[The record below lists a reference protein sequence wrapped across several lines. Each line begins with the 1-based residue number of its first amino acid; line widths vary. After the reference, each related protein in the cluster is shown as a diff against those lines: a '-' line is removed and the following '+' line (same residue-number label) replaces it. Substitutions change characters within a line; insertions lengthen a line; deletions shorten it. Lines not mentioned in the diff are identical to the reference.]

1 MDDNDSVRMVTRR
14 LLERAG
20 LEVVEARNPAEAL
33 AIVEH
38 GSEPFI
44 MLATDLVMSG
54 MSGNALAAR
63 MREKLPHLPVLFL
76 SGSPAVSVGEPTPD
90 GPRHI
95 FLAKPYAPG
104 ELLKAVSA
112 LTADRRPH
120 V

>member
-1 MDDNDSVRMVTRR
+1 
-14 LLERAG
+14 
-20 LEVVEARNPAEAL
+20 
-33 AIVEH
+33 
-38 GSEPFI
+38 